1 MREQGAKGSS
11 GALSQRRPERC
22 AGSLEWNRRSGWW
35 RYPDA
40 IIGERR
46 HLDARGVVGV
56 RTAGI
61 TLVQKPMCATHV
73 VLIKLMFG
81 TFQPASP
88 RLMTVGPE
96 QMPERVNFTKWRQ
109 HRLDHHAHHQ
119 ECQHADAQEG
129 GK

>member
-22 AGSLEWNRRSGWW
+22 AGALERHRRSGW
-35 RYPDA
+35 RRDPDA
-40 IIGERR
+40 IIGERG
-46 HLDARGVVGV
+46 HLDARGVVGI

-81 TFQPASP
+81 TFQAAAP
-88 RLMTVGPE
+88 RFMTVGPE
-96 QMPERVNFTKWRQ
+96 QVPERVDLTKGRQ
-109 HRLDHHAHHQ
+109 HRLDHYAQHQ
-119 ECQHADAQEG
+119 ERQHADAQQ
-129 GK
+129 